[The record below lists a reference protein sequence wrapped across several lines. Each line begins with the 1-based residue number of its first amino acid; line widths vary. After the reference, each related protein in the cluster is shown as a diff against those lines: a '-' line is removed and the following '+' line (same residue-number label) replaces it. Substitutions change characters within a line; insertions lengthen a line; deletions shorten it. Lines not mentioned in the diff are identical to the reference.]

1 MRICQFKSEKGMTL
15 VELLAALAL
24 FGLIVALSSGV
35 IVQLMGSEQKTSAS
49 ISLKQEANVV
59 MSDLRSQFYNNNT
72 KKICLSPDTPLQVK
86 DSLIFNGEEE
96 EKQLDSNNC
105 ITDVDHDK
113 PLNIF
118 LTFAS
123 PENGQNLELK
133 TTWAGRD
140 IYPLIILPKEKPGI
154 PSCSNV
160 PENVKTDKFKNL
172 SKSHNNSVIITD
184 EVDIKHASYTIKGH
198 LTTEEEFEAKHST
211 LSVIGNSIFKDEFE
225 MKHSVLDVKC
235 SVIFEDETE
244 IEHSTINIVGNG
256 IFNGTEVDYDE
267 DEDTDSVVEIKQ
279 STINITNDTWF
290 AGELELD
297 HSTLTVHGDAQIN
310 HKTEIKNA
318 DIQINGKLSFKNEV
332 EIKNSKISLTE
343 EPIFNNK
350 VEIKNSKITINGEPY
365 YPN

>member
-1 MRICQFKSEKGMTL
+1 MRIRQFKSEKGMTL

-24 FGLIVALSSGV
+24 FGLVVALSSGV

-49 ISLKQEANVV
+49 ISLQQEANVA
-59 MSDLRSQFYNNNT
+59 MSELRSQFYNNDTN
-72 KKICLSPDTPLQVK
+72 KICLSPDTPLQVK
-86 DSLIFNGEEE
+86 DSLIINGEEE

-113 PLNIF
+113 PLKIS

-133 TTWAGRD
+133 TTWVGRE
-140 IYPLIILPKEKPGI
+140 IYSLIIIPREKPGL

-160 PENVKTDKFKNL
+160 PENVKTDKIKNL
-172 SKSHNNSVIITD
+172 TKSHNNSVIITD
-184 EVDIKHASYTIKGH
+184 EVDIKHVSYAIKGH

-211 LSVIGNSIFKDEFE
+211 LSVIGNSIFKDEVE

-244 IEHSTINIVGNG
+244 IEHSTINIVGDG
-256 IFNGTEVDYDE
+256 IFNGTEVDDDE
-267 DEDTDSVVEIKQ
+267 DSVVEIKQ